1 MSNIWLEIPKDLSLW
16 RRPACQTLSKSLD
29 ISSAKARVAP
39 GLLKAL
45 AILPD
50 ATVRRS
56 AVDGEDL
63 KPYIKGYIFQGDQ
76 ELIIYKFFKDFTNHW
91 KKTNMAIVFSCRPS
105 PYILKY
111 RDWTTNE
118 TFQ

>member
-1 MSNIWLEIPKDLSLW
+1 MPNVWLEIPKDLSLW
-16 RRPACQTLSKSLD
+16 RRPACQTLSKALD

-50 ATVRRS
+50 ATVRRF
-56 AVDGEDL
+56 AVDQEDL
-63 KPYIKGYIFQGDQ
+63 KPYIKGYIFQRDQ

-91 KKTNMAIVFSCRPS
+91 KKTNMAIVFSCRLS